1 VRRPTLLLLSA
12 VLGLGAMTGC
22 SAGGPYC
29 DAVDEAKEPLISF
42 GRQTDAA
49 YAEYARVTADIA
61 EVAPE
66 SVQKDWRAVAKAT
79 KRVVNAHRRADFRL
93 QDMKD
98 EVKVNALSQEDIDR
112 ITAAHEAFNDT
123 RTQRFTVV
131 EHVDDECGIDL
142 SEK

>member
-1 VRRPTLLLLSA
+1 MRRPTLLLLSA
-12 VLGLGAMTGC
+12 VLGLGTVAGC
-22 SAGGPYC
+22 SGGGPYC
-29 DAVDEAKEPLISF
+29 DAVDDAKEPLTSF

-49 YAEYARVTADIA
+49 YAEYAQVTADIA

-66 SVQKDWRAVAKAT
+66 SVRKDWRTIAKAT
-79 KRVVNAHRRADFRL
+79 KKVVIVHRKAGFRL

-98 EVKVNALSQEDIDR
+98 EVKVNALSQQDIDR

-123 RTQRFTVV
+123 RTQRLAVV